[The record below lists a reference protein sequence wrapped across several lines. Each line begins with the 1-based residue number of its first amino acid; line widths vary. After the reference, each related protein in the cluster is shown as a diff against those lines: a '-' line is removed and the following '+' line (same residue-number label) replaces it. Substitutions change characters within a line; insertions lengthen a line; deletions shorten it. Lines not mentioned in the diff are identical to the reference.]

1 MEEGVVMEE
10 GKKEVQK
17 EASQIPIEQ
26 ERTRSRK
33 TYVPRVDIYEKKEA
47 MVLLADMPGVDEKSV
62 DVTLDKNVLTIR
74 GAAEPKV
81 CKDHSVYYS
90 EYDVGDYE
98 RAFTITN
105 EIDPNRIV
113 AHVKNGV
120 LRLTLPKAE
129 ELKVKKIAVKVS

>member
-1 MEEGVVMEE
+1 MEEE
-10 GKKEVQK
+10 KKEGQK
-17 EASQIPIEQ
+17 QASPVPVEQ
-26 ERTRSRK
+26 ERTRNRK
-33 TYVPRVDIYEKKEA
+33 TYVPKVDIYEKKDA

-74 GAAEPKV
+74 GTVEPKV
-81 CKDHSVYYS
+81 CKEHSIYYS

-105 EIDPNRIV
+105 EIDRNRIE

-120 LRLTLPKAE
+120 LKLTLPKAE
-129 ELKVKKIAVKVS
+129 EAKVKKIAVSVS

>member
-1 MEEGVVMEE
+1 MEEE
-10 GKKEVQK
+10 KKEGQK
-17 EASQIPIEQ
+17 QASPVPVEQ
-26 ERTRSRK
+26 ERTRNRK
-33 TYVPRVDIYEKKEA
+33 TYAPKVDIYEKKDA

-74 GAAEPKV
+74 GTVEPKV
-81 CKDHSVYYS
+81 CKEHSIYYS

-105 EIDPNRIV
+105 EIDRNRIE

-120 LRLTLPKAE
+120 LKLTLPKAE
-129 ELKVKKIAVKVS
+129 EAKVKKIAVSVS

>member
-1 MEEGVVMEE
+1 MEEE
-10 GKKEVQK
+10 KKEGQK
-17 EASQIPIEQ
+17 QASPVPVEQ
-26 ERTRSRK
+26 ERTRNRK
-33 TYVPRVDIYEKKEA
+33 TYVPKVDISEKKDA

-74 GAAEPKV
+74 GTVEPKV
-81 CKDHSVYYS
+81 CKEHSIYYS

-105 EIDPNRIV
+105 EIDRNRIE

-120 LRLTLPKAE
+120 LKLTLPKAE
-129 ELKVKKIAVKVS
+129 EAKVKKIAVSVS